1 MSRMY
6 LALFQNLL
14 AIDDKI
20 KLYYFTIVGDI
31 DHTTHFHVDEKVLS
45 SMRMIK
51 QFDFVVNKTDEI
63 KFFVCWMENSA
74 ST

>member
-1 MSRMY
+1 MSRIY

-51 QFDFVVNKTDEI
+51 KLGFEVNKTVQI
-63 KFFVCWMENSA
+63 KFFVCWMENCA

>member
-1 MSRMY
+1 MSMMN

-31 DHTTHFHVDEKVLS
+31 DHTTHFHVKEKVLS
-45 SMRMIK
+45 SMHKIK
-51 QFDFVVNKTDEI
+51 KLDFVVNKTDQI